1 MVFVGDFI
9 DRGPEQREVL
19 RIVRS
24 MCEAGAAKAVMG
36 NHEFNAIGWATR
48 GDGDR
53 FLREYSCKNTRQHL
67 QFLRQIVANSAE
79 HRSAIEWFM
88 TLLVWLELP
97 ELRLVHA
104 CWHEPSREALLPI
117 SIGTGALLLRV

>member
-1 MVFVGDFI
+1 MQLAKPTTQRHSERTMIFVGDFI
-9 DRGPEQREVL
+9 DRGPDQREVL

-53 FLREYSCKNTRQHL
+53 FLREHSCKNTRL
-67 QFLRQIVANSAE
+67 
-79 HRSAIEWFM
+79 
-88 TLLVWLELP
+88 
-97 ELRLVHA
+97 
-104 CWHEPSREALLPI
+104 
-117 SIGTGALLLRV
+117 